1 MPIAGLATRSDAMHW
16 IPGFRRASIASKA
29 AFIGRDCSIVFL
41 GRHTTGR
48 APILPVKTSLSLAAS
63 KPFKVFSTLAC
74 LIRFAAWLNDLGL
87 SMPLELDCRLRCARP
102 HVKAGADVTLARRV
116 LSPFLHLQGQM
127 A

>member
-48 APILPVKTSLSLAAS
+48 VRTKPKESSL
-63 KPFKVFSTLAC
+63 
-74 LIRFAAWLNDLGL
+74 RWGL
-87 SMPLELDCRLRCARP
+87 S
-102 HVKAGADVTLARRV
+102 
-116 LSPFLHLQGQM
+116 
-127 A
+127 